1 MLNYLQRR
9 PLVNKGVDESSSV
22 LRLCSLQRLVIFAVL
37 ATDAAVHAVNTIHGN
52 PKDNFVNESA
62 EC

>member
-1 MLNYLQRR
+1 M
-9 PLVNKGVDESSSV
+9 NKGVDESSSI
-22 LRLCSLQRLVIFAVL
+22 LRLCSLHRFVIFAVL
-37 ATDAAVHAVNTIHGN
+37 ATDAAVHAVNTIQGN